1 VKYVVAY
8 DIEPDRVRARVAKVL
23 ECYGTRVQESVFECD
38 LSDTDVKALLIRLKK
53 ELKDPQDGGIL
64 FYRLCKSCFEE
75 SFGMG
80 RLIRPKILPE
90 SLVI

>member
-1 VKYVVAY
+1 MKYVVAY

-38 LSDTDVKALLIRLKK
+38 LSDTDLKALLIRLRK
-53 ELKDPQDGGIL
+53 ELKDPENGGIL

-75 SFGMG
+75 SFGIG
-80 RLIRPKILPE
+80 RLMRPKALPE